1 MIDIDETELSTYV
14 KELKRVIDR
23 CNTLDKELKI
33 SAFSAILGIQ
43 LAELFSVDDSA
54 AEIVLSNVTIIIETN
69 IARELARL
77 KHGSPSNA
85 LH

>member
-1 MIDIDETELSTYV
+1 MTEIDETELSTYV

-33 SAFSAILGIQ
+33 SALSAILGIQ

-54 AEIVLSNVTIIIETN
+54 AEVVLNNVTIIIETN
-69 IARELARL
+69 IARELVRL

>member
-1 MIDIDETELSTYV
+1 MSNVDEIELSAYV
-14 KELKRVIDR
+14 QELKRVIDR
-23 CNTLDKELKI
+23 CDTLDKEIKI

-43 LAELFSVDDSA
+43 LAELLAADDSA
-54 AEIVLSNVTIIIETN
+54 AEIILNNVTVTIETN
-69 IARELARL
+69 IARELSRL